1 MAILDIEN
9 YPAVRAAIDIS
20 ISEKNLP
27 DEVIALSIYQGAA
40 ERWVL
45 DRDADAET
53 YAPAGAAADAA
64 KWARI
69 QNAAIY
75 RTAALICPAVPNI
88 TRDDF
93 GPNESYTRK
102 AMDYERRAEELTDLA
117 SAELASYLQADPVTS
132 QMPTF
137 FTVGPGYR
145 GR

>member
-1 MAILDIEN
+1 MAILDTEN

-20 ISEKNLP
+20 LSEKNLP
-27 DEVIALSIYQGAA
+27 DEIIALSIYQGAA
-40 ERWVL
+40 ENWVI
-45 DRDADAET
+45 DRDANAET
-53 YAPAGAAADAA
+53 YAPAGAAPSAT
-64 KWARI
+64 KWARV

-75 RTAALICPAVPNI
+75 KTAALICPAVPNI

-102 AMDYERRAEELTDLA
+102 AMDFDKRAEELTDLA
-117 SAELASYLQADPVTS
+117 SAELAAYLETDPVTS